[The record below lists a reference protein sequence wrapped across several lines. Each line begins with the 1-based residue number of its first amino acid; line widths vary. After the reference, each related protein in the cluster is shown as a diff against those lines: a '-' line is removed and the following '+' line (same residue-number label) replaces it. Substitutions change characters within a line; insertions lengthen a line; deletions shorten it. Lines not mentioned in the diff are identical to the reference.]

1 MYEEL
6 KKKYDKG
13 YITKATLNLRQRA
26 DGLQRNSTSRL
37 QAKNTRHRRNTE
49 KMVEQVITYIT
60 ANWVAWLFAG
70 AYAILI
76 ALYKKEKQQH
86 EEEREENKAVR
97 EGLQALLRQQIID
110 ICLKYEERK
119 EAPAWAKQAETS
131 AYKAYEKLGGN
142 DVAHAMHERFM
153 QLPLSDGNLETER
166 IH

>member
-1 MYEEL
+1 
-6 KKKYDKG
+6 
-13 YITKATLNLRQRA
+13 
-26 DGLQRNSTSRL
+26 
-37 QAKNTRHRRNTE
+37 
-49 KMVEQVITYIT
+49 MVEQIAAYI
-60 ANWVAWLFAG
+60 AENWVAWLFAG
-70 AYAILI
+70 AYAILV
-76 ALYKKEKQQH
+76 AFYKKERDK
-86 EEEREENKAVR
+86 NKAVR

>member
-1 MYEEL
+1 
-6 KKKYDKG
+6 
-13 YITKATLNLRQRA
+13 
-26 DGLQRNSTSRL
+26 
-37 QAKNTRHRRNTE
+37 
-49 KMVEQVITYIT
+49 MVEQVTTYIT

-86 EEEREENKAVR
+86 KEEREENKAVR

-153 QLPLSDGNLETER
+153 QLPLSDGNLETKR

>member
-1 MYEEL
+1 
-6 KKKYDKG
+6 
-13 YITKATLNLRQRA
+13 
-26 DGLQRNSTSRL
+26 
-37 QAKNTRHRRNTE
+37 
-49 KMVEQVITYIT
+49 MVEQVITYIT

-119 EAPAWAKQAETS
+119 EAPHGQSRLKHQHIKPMKSWA
-131 AYKAYEKLGGN
+131 
-142 DVAHAMHERFM
+142 AMM
-153 QLPLSDGNLETER
+153 
-166 IH
+166 

>member
-1 MYEEL
+1 
-6 KKKYDKG
+6 
-13 YITKATLNLRQRA
+13 
-26 DGLQRNSTSRL
+26 
-37 QAKNTRHRRNTE
+37 
-49 KMVEQVITYIT
+49 MVEQVTTYIT

-76 ALYKKEKQQH
+76 
-86 EEEREENKAVR
+86 
-97 EGLQALLRQQIID
+97 ALLRQQIID